1 MARNIVITG
10 ANRAIGLAL
19 VKQYAN
25 NVDVVFAVCRQTSAE
40 LGNLKG
46 ITVIN
51 GIDVVNNADLTRLSE
66 ILADVKIDILINNAG
81 ILTEETLGDI
91 DYVKVTRQFQD
102 NANY

>member
-51 GIDVVNNADLTRLSE
+51 AELTRLSE
-66 ILADVKIDILINNAG
+66 ILADVKIDILINIAG

-91 DYVKVTRQFQD
+91 DYVKVTRQFQV

>member
-10 ANRAIGLAL
+10 ANRGIGLAL

-25 NVDVVFAVCRQTSAE
+25 NGDVVFAVCRQTSAE

-51 GIDVVNNADLTRLSE
+51 AELTRLSE
-66 ILADVKIDILINNAG
+66 ILADVKIDILINIAG

-91 DYVKVTRQFQD
+91 DCVKVTRQFQV

>member
-46 ITVIN
+46 IIVIN
-51 GIDVVNNADLTRLSE
+51 TELTRLSE
-66 ILADVKIDILINNAG
+66 ILADVKIDILINIAG

-91 DYVKVTRQFQD
+91 DYVKVTRQFQV